1 MVSLIFAGPIAIG
14 ALFSIAAVA
23 AFVAFSIPIFIR
35 VFLVG
40 NRFRPGPWH
49 LGKWSY
55 PIGVLSCSFVALM
68 VPILMLPASRGRNL
82 NPTTMNWTCLVY
94 GAPMTGV
101 IIWWA
106 VDAHK
111 WFKGPKVNIEHQ
123 MMGRDEAGI
132 QGNSILDGDDESSSR
147 AGSLPIPVANKK
159 LSAEDFA

>member
-23 AFVAFSIPIFIR
+23 AFVAFTIPIFIR

-82 NPTTMNWTCLVY
+82 DPTTMNWTCLVY
-94 GAPMTGV
+94 GAPMLGV
-101 IIWWA
+101 IIWWLA
-106 VDAHK
+106 DAHK

-123 MMGRDEAGI
+123 MMGREARI
-132 QGNSILDGDDESSSR
+132 EGNSTREGEEDSSLKTR
-147 AGSLPIPVANKK
+147 SLPVSITNK
-159 LSAEDFA
+159 SGDFA

>member
-1 MVSLIFAGPIAIG
+1 
-14 ALFSIAAVA
+14 
-23 AFVAFSIPIFIR
+23 
-35 VFLVG
+35 
-40 NRFRPGPWH
+40 
-49 LGKWSY
+49 
-55 PIGVLSCSFVALM
+55 M

-123 MMGRDEAGI
+123 MMGRDETGI
-132 QGNSILDGDDESSSR
+132 QGDSILDGDGESSSR

-159 LSAEDFA
+159 LSAEVFA